1 MRIGLA
7 TRHAS
12 PHYIPLAL
20 LYLKAYLV
28 ERQGHPFEDVPIL
41 EFDRD
46 CDHERIARDLLAA
59 EPDVLGLSCYVW
71 NVRALLAAARQVKA
85 ARPNVR
91 IVIGGPEVGPVA
103 RAVLEAHP
111 WVDVVVQSEGEIPFA
126 GVVAA
131 WKAGRGVES
140 VPGIAFR
147 EGTRVVENV
156 EAPLLRDLNALP
168 SPHTAQYASGPGRII
183 CIETQRGCVFRCNFC
198 FYNKDL
204 SVRNRRFDIER
215 VKAEILFW
223 LQQEGVRQIYLM
235 DPIFNLDARRA
246 KEICR
251 FIIAHNQRRVPFH
264 SEVWAEFIDE
274 ELARLMRE
282 APLTLEVGLQTTDA
296 TALAT
301 VERRL
306 RVKPFV
312 DGIRWLKQQGL
323 SFELQLIYG
332 LPGETLASFRQS
344 LNFAMSLDPPDLAV
358 FPLMVLPGTELWQKA
373 DGLGLRF
380 DPDPPYYVREHGSMG
395 AADVEFGA
403 RMIDAIGHLGHSRTI
418 RFLCREP
425 GLAFDQIV
433 DEWIAWWPNQP
444 DTEPA
449 MTKLRRFVEHV
460 CATRGIPPRFY
471 QGFASFEFK
480 E

>member
-1 MRIGLA
+1 
-7 TRHAS
+7 
-12 PHYIPLAL
+12 
-20 LYLKAYLV
+20 
-28 ERQGHPFEDVPIL
+28 
-41 EFDRD
+41 
-46 CDHERIARDLLAA
+46 
-59 EPDVLGLSCYVW
+59 
-71 NVRALLAAARQVKA
+71 
-85 ARPNVR
+85 
-91 IVIGGPEVGPVA
+91 
-103 RAVLEAHP
+103 
-111 WVDVVVQSEGEIPFA
+111 
-126 GVVAA
+126 
-131 WKAGRGVES
+131 
-140 VPGIAFR
+140 
-147 EGTRVVENV
+147 
-156 EAPLLRDLNALP
+156 
-168 SPHTAQYASGPGRII
+168 
-183 CIETQRGCVFRCNFC
+183 
-198 FYNKDL
+198 
-204 SVRNRRFDIER
+204 
-215 VKAEILFW
+215 
-223 LQQEGVRQIYLM
+223 
-235 DPIFNLDARRA
+235 
-246 KEICR
+246 
-251 FIIAHNQRRVPFH
+251 
-264 SEVWAEFIDE
+264 
-274 ELARLMRE
+274 
-282 APLTLEVGLQTTDA
+282 
-296 TALAT
+296 
-301 VERRL
+301 
-306 RVKPFV
+306 
-312 DGIRWLKQQGL
+312 LKQQGL